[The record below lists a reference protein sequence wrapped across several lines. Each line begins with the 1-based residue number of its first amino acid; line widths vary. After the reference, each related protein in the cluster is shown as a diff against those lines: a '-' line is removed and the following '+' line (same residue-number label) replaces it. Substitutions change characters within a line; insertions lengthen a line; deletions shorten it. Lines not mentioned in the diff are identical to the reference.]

1 MTARGVE
8 DDELKWAKATKMT
21 RLDFAELCYEAKHVV
36 SM

>member
-8 DDELKWAKATKMT
+8 EADLKGKAAKMD
-21 RLDFAELCYEAKHVV
+21 RLQFAELCYEAKHVV

>member
-8 DDELKWAKATKMT
+8 DADLKGKATKMN
-21 RLDFAELCYEAKHVV
+21 RLQFAELCYEAKHVV

>member
-8 DDELKWAKATKMT
+8 DADLKGKAAKMD
-21 RLDFAELCYEAKHVV
+21 RLQFAELCYEAKHVV